1 MLTRLNMHVN
11 AKIKK
16 NPNKAIIKTISQ
28 DALTK
33 HVDVSLTFRYELD
46 TFQESNLD
54 LDKLFL
60 DHNTLSHLDASADQF
75 DSF

>member
-16 NPNKAIIKTISQ
+16 TPNKAIIKTISQ

-46 TFQESNLD
+46 TFQESD
-54 LDKLFL
+54 
-60 DHNTLSHLDASADQF
+60 
-75 DSF
+75 